1 MRKQTVHVWE
11 LVQKTNYKKVALG
24 AITIAWVLTLIV
36 LSLYNTE
43 QEPVAQ
49 HNAPWISPELT
60 QELKEATKQLAYWNS
75 KVTDLETKMIQ
86 EIDAIGDWVDSGV
99 IEAEAESDL
108 LFLPK

>member
-1 MRKQTVHVWE
+1 
-11 LVQKTNYKKVALG
+11 
-24 AITIAWVLTLIV
+24 
-36 LSLYNTE
+36 
-43 QEPVAQ
+43 
-49 HNAPWISPELT
+49 LT